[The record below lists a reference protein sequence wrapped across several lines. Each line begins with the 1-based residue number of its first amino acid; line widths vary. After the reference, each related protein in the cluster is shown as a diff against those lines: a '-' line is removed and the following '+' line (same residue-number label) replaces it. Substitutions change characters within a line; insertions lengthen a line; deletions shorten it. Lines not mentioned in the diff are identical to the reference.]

1 MNYWAPPK
9 FREHMTSR
17 LWSRKNT
24 LQLLVSYVFF
34 AGPDTGLFSDANFV
48 TALQESEEEPNKS
61 GTRPIGLHY
70 RDFLLPSLPL
80 QREPNTAY

>member
-1 MNYWAPPK
+1 
-9 FREHMTSR
+9 MTSR

-48 TALQESEEEPNKS
+48 TALQESEDANFVTGIGR
-61 GTRPIGLHY
+61 GTEQIRYLHY